1 MASEGKV
8 VETVVV
14 IVVFVLGDIASS
26 SLVRV
31 TVGSNNS
38 IIGSIV
44 SIVVRIVGR
53 IIIIMMIITPTSTE
67 LKKEY
72 GWLLASSKE
81 TDLEGAARREGM
93 KVSVMG

>member
-26 SLVRV
+26 LLVRV
-31 TVGSNNS
+31 TVGSNKS

-67 LKKEY
+67 LEKEY
-72 GWLLASSKE
+72 G
-81 TDLEGAARREGM
+81 
-93 KVSVMG
+93 